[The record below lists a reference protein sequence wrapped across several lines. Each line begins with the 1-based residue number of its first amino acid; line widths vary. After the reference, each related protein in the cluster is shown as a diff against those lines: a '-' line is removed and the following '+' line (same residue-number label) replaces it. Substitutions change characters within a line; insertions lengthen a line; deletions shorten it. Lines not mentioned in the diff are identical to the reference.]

1 MSPATASLVTAL
13 YVAFNVPGNLA
24 GGWVLKRGMAR
35 WQVIVLASVSMAAG
49 SLCALSS
56 ALPDAVRLASVLA
69 FSLLGGL
76 IPAAVLA
83 GGPVHARSP
92 QHIGTTQGM
101 IMQGAQLGQ
110 FFGPILVAL
119 AAQGLGGWSA
129 SLGVMLTFAALA
141 AVAGMVVGRFE
152 MRLAAPAPAPAR

>member
-1 MSPATASLVTAL
+1 
-13 YVAFNVPGNLA
+13 
-24 GGWVLKRGMAR
+24 MAR
-35 WQVIVLASVSMAAG
+35 WLVIVLASASMALTAT
-49 SLCALSS
+49 CALSAS
-56 ALPDAVRLASVLA
+56 LPDALRLASVLA

-76 IPAAVLA
+76 IPVAVLA

-110 FFGPILVAL
+110 FFGPLFIAL

-129 SLGVMLTFAALA
+129 SLGVMLTFAALTA
-141 AVAGMVVGRFE
+141 LAGCVVGRFE
-152 MRLAAPAPAPAR
+152 LRLAPPAPLAAR